1 MIIYTCPEC
10 GTDLIEAIA
19 TSNPPQRQFVCPSC
33 GWQHWHEDKEE
44 IIRIPYG
51 GNSLPKRD
59 FSLLDL
65 PYYNY
70 VSTTPSTS
78 KGICEFC
85 PTNPKNG
92 GDGICHCI
100 LGGIDIKC

>member
-10 GTDLIEAIA
+10 GTDLIEAVA

-51 GNSLPKRD
+51 GNQYKAYD
-59 FSLLDL
+59 FSDA
-65 PYYNY
+65 
-70 VSTTPSTS
+70 
-78 KGICEFC
+78 CEYC
-85 PTNPKNG
+85 PNDPRNG
-92 GDGICHCI
+92 GPGNCNCI
-100 LGGIDIKC
+100 LGAPKIIC

>member
-51 GNSLPKRD
+51 GN
-59 FSLLDL
+59 
-65 PYYNY
+65 
-70 VSTTPSTS
+70 
-78 KGICEFC
+78 
-85 PTNPKNG
+85 G
-92 GDGICHCI
+92 GPGNCNCI
-100 LGGIDIKC
+100 LGAPKITC

>member
-10 GTDLIEAIA
+10 GTDLIEAVA

-51 GNSLPKRD
+51 GNGLFQPPYKAYD
-59 FSLLDL
+59 FSDA
-65 PYYNY
+65 
-70 VSTTPSTS
+70 
-78 KGICEFC
+78 CEYC
-85 PTNPKNG
+85 PNDPRNG
-92 GDGICHCI
+92 GPGNCNCV
-100 LGGIDIKC
+100 LGQPKITC